1 MAIALQTNP
10 DSRLNGIRV
19 FQKTLFVE
27 ANGFW
32 TFPPPRSRESS
43 TYTRLAECARL
54 ELGKLVSLRTMARL
68 NPISW
73 LAVWK
78 SSWLISVM
86 TIDVVV
92 RANVCTRGRPQKL
105 LKASVATK
113 SHVPVY
119 CSVCQRSD
127 VRPVLSYHGATDKI
141 ANEQIAW
148 KFLRTLTG
156 EVNFLF
162 FAFWHRRLSIYLDCG
177 NCYSKIIQYSR
188 KY

>member
-92 RANVCTRGRPQKL
+92 RANVCTRREGHRNYWKL
-105 LKASVATK
+105 PSLLNRTCLFIVQFVNALMFDL
-113 SHVPVY
+113 
-119 CSVCQRSD
+119 CSVTTGQ
-127 VRPVLSYHGATDKI
+127 
-141 ANEQIAW
+141 QI
-148 KFLRTLTG
+148 KLQT
-156 EVNFLF
+156 
-162 FAFWHRRLSIYLDCG
+162 
-177 NCYSKIIQYSR
+177 SR
-188 KY
+188 